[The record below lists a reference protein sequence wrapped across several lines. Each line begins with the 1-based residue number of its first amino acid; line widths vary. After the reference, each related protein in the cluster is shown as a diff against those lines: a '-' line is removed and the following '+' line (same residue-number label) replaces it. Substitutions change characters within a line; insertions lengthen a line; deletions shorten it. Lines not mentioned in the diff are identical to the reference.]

1 MHMVYR
7 QFCYTMANMSAE
19 SPRMSDMGTLPPG
32 AMVIDTMDL
41 PDPELASCIVTRQ
54 VLVELG
60 QRYQTAAA

>member
-1 MHMVYR
+1 
-7 QFCYTMANMSAE
+7 
-19 SPRMSDMGTLPPG
+19 MSDMGTLPPG